1 MPKPRQ
7 PRLVA
12 PAPGR
17 RCGQLPRSSPP
28 SSRALLAGPRVVHVV
43 PVDDL
48 PVWWSGPQFPWQ
60 FSCGSIV
67 KWAPSSHA
75 ASRAQWGPDFLDSPG
90 QGRHPLPQLSGE
102 LSWTLWGGAFGVL
115 SLTLQAPPELL
126 SLLTAGGGE
135 NPSLAVCFA
144 GPCASPSVSGL
155 ICRSSKFLAESCYLC
170 TFPHLWLLLKK
181 KVEAPFARHWG
192 EILRAFP
199 QRLCHLH
206 GVSHIALDPE
216 PPSQSQREAAA
227 LPGLS
232 PSLSSK
238 V

>member
-1 MPKPRQ
+1 MGPKLTRGQQGSVGSGLSRLPR
-7 PRLVA
+7 PGSPSLA
-12 PAPGR
+12 PAEWR
-17 RCGQLPRSSPP
+17 TF
-28 SSRALLAGPRVVHVV
+28 
-43 PVDDL
+43 VD
-48 PVWWSGPQFPWQ
+48 
-60 FSCGSIV
+60 IV
-67 KWAPSSHA
+67 
-75 ASRAQWGPDFLDSPG
+75 
-90 QGRHPLPQLSGE
+90 
-102 LSWTLWGGAFGVL
+102 GGGFGVL

-170 TFPHLWLLLKK
+170 TFPYLWLLLKK

-206 GVSHIALDPE
+206 GVSHVALDPE

>member
-67 KWAPSSHA
+67 KWAPRSHA

-102 LSWTLWGGAFGVL
+102 LSWTSWEEVRGAVFDPPGSPRVTFSSDSRWWGEPLTGCVLCRALRLPVCFGAHLPFFKVFGRKLLPLHL
-115 SLTLQAPPELL
+115 SLF
-126 SLLTAGGGE
+126 
-135 NPSLAVCFA
+135 V
-144 GPCASPSVSGL
+144 
-155 ICRSSKFLAESCYLC
+155 
-170 TFPHLWLLLKK
+170 
-181 KVEAPFARHWG
+181 
-192 EILRAFP
+192 
-199 QRLCHLH
+199 
-206 GVSHIALDPE
+206 
-216 PPSQSQREAAA
+216 AAA
-227 LPGLS
+227 
-232 PSLSSK
+232 
-238 V
+238 